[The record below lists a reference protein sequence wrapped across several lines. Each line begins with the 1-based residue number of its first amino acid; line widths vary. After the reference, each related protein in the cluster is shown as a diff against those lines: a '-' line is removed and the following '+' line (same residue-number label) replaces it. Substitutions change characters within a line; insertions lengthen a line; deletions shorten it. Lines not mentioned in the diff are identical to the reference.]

1 MEEKA
6 KIVDELLGKAA
17 EYGRT
22 ELELIKLKAL
32 DKTTDVVSTFVPPI
46 IVIAVASIFMLFLNL
61 GIAFWLGGI
70 LGNIYYGFFA
80 VAAFYGI
87 TALVLRLFLYK
98 WLKKRVG
105 NYIVR
110 KVLK

>member
-1 MEEKA
+1 MQDNV
-6 KIVDELLGKAA
+6 KIIEELLVKVA

-22 ELELIKLKAL
+22 EYQLAKLKVL
-32 DKTTDVVSTFVPPI
+32 DKTSDAVSTVVPRL
-46 IVIAVASIFMLFLNL
+46 IVIAFGLIFMLFANL

-70 LGNIYYGFFA
+70 LGYIYYGFFA

-98 WLKKRVG
+98 WLKKHVG
-105 NYIVR
+105 NYFIR
-110 KVLK
+110 NVLK